1 MKVERI
7 TPQKFTEYFKLPEGR
22 YDFLDIYA
30 YQDIPLFL
38 DPFGLSAMRDT
49 WSKECENQIATYFQ
63 YLLDSINRGD
73 KKTVAKLL
81 NALHEVDEIALGYS
95 ANQPSGRG
103 IGKVQAMEIQSAF
116 ESSEAAKSGD
126 IKDIA
131 DCALLIPGISRD
143 KISDITANILKKKLI
158 EFTQTQCKNHNI
170 PVSRVAVNNA
180 FDFKEFN
187 FISYYADLP
196 VINGR
201 AKILLPIHSVRRDPE
216 LSKDKYYRNFVL
228 EFLRSEHEHAG
239 DALAT
244 VMKNGSVTV
253 RIGDLKDKYPL
264 NVDFL
269 YEFSKLH
276 PNILSKYKEEL
287 RTSAL
292 KQGKAQLETKKRILS
307 STERKLILT
316 SIKPGNDGAGNFH
329 KIAFDNLI
337 QIFGKRLSTPL
348 REREINEGR
357 KRIDIV
363 FNNSDKNGFFH
374 DLNTLHHI
382 HCPKIFAECKNY
394 GREIGNPEIDQLL
407 GRFSPLRGK
416 FGILLCRSI
425 ADKNAV
431 IHRCKDVVHHQ
442 QGFIIVLTDQ
452 DIETLL
458 VYRDQNNEN
467 QIDQFMSGKLD
478 ELIM

>member
-7 TPQKFTEYFKLPEGR
+7 TPQKFSEYFKLADGR

-49 WSKECENQIATYFQ
+49 WSKECEDQIATYFQ

-95 ANQPSGRG
+95 ANEPSGWG
-103 IGKVQAMEIQSAF
+103 IGKMQALEIQSAF

-158 EFTQTQCKNHNI
+158 EFTQKQCAKHQI

-180 FDFKEFN
+180 FDFENFN

-228 EFLRSEHEHAG
+228 EFLRAEHEHAG

-244 VMKNGSVTV
+244 VMKNGSVIV

-276 PNILSKYKEEL
+276 PKILTKYKEEL

-292 KQGKAQLETKKRILS
+292 KQGGKVQLETKKRILN
-307 STERKLILT
+307 STERKLIMAA
-316 SIKPGNDGAGNFH
+316 IKPGN
-329 KIAFDNLI
+329 
-337 QIFGKRLSTPL
+337 RL
-348 REREINEGR
+348 
-357 KRIDIV
+357 
-363 FNNSDKNGFFH
+363 
-374 DLNTLHHI
+374 
-382 HCPKIFAECKNY
+382 
-394 GREIGNPEIDQLL
+394 LL
-407 GRFSPLRGK
+407 FS
-416 FGILLCRSI
+416 
-425 ADKNAV
+425 
-431 IHRCKDVVHHQ
+431 
-442 QGFIIVLTDQ
+442 
-452 DIETLL
+452 
-458 VYRDQNNEN
+458 YR
-467 QIDQFMSGKLD
+467 
-478 ELIM
+478 